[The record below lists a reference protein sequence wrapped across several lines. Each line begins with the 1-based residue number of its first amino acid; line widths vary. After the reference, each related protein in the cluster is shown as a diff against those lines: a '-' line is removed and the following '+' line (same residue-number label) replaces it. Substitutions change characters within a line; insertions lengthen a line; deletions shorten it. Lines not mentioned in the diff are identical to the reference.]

1 MDASRA
7 SLAAKFLALDDFE
20 LSELYRSGE
29 LTELASDVAREE
41 LARRGLDTSAT
52 APSPQSEPE
61 VSSEPL
67 IQGDLVMV
75 ARLLDATEAEMLRGR
90 LEAEGVPAM
99 VADTNS
105 LRAMSL
111 IQTAIGGVRI
121 LVPEAFLEK
130 ARAVL
135 QADARGE
142 YALDEQTDVGPPE
155 AS

>member
-90 LEAEGVPAM
+90 LEAEGV
-99 VADTNS
+99 S
-105 LRAMSL
+105 RH
-111 IQTAIGGVRI
+111 GGRHQQ
-121 LVPEAFLEK
+121 L
-130 ARAVL
+130 ARHVTHS
-135 QADARGE
+135 DGHRRG
-142 YALDEQTDVGPPE
+142 AH
-155 AS
+155 SRS